1 MALWRM
7 LFELAAAFAAGV
19 SVKTL
24 YDRERKLTQTLPGY
38 SDGTDLR
45 NTSRFDDF
53 YLLLFFAFSAVMPVG
68 VGPYLVLSAEMRGQT
83 GETPDRRTGGGFG

>member
-1 MALWRM
+1 MTLWRM
-7 LFELAAAFAAGV
+7 LFALAAAFAAGV

-38 SDGTDLR
+38 SDGKDRR

-53 YLLLFFAFSAVMPVG
+53 YLLLFFCFFSSDAC
-68 VGPYLVLSAEMRGQT
+68 R
-83 GETPDRRTGGGFG
+83 RRTVPCVIG